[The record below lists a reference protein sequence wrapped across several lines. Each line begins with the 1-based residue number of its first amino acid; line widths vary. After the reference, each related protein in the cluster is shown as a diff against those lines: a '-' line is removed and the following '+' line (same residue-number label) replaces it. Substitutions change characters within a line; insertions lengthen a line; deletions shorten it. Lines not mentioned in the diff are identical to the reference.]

1 MTHGM
6 RGAASLCCYCAFDPG
21 PLRKASRRPQQ
32 GFRKGAW
39 IAGHTWVLLAT
50 EIRRH
55 SDKGPQH
62 FRIHRP
68 NNVTAADMQEGSL
81 MQVCMLYV
89 RKEIEKT
96 TPFNE
101 KSRLIPSC
109 PGTRRRLGCF
119 SPLYVTVAW
128 WHRHLASLVL

>member
-1 MTHGM
+1 MPQKGL
-6 RGAASLCCYCAFDPG
+6 S
-21 PLRKASRRPQQ
+21 KALES
-32 GFRKGAW
+32 GV

-81 MQVCMLYV
+81 MQVCMSCV
-89 RKEIEKT
+89 RKETI
-96 TPFNE
+96 
-101 KSRLIPSC
+101 RL
-109 PGTRRRLGCF
+109 
-119 SPLYVTVAW
+119 
-128 WHRHLASLVL
+128 HLSTLL